1 MGRNASKDVPGIP
14 QAKPLSV
21 PPVRGLATL
30 CLPGGLL
37 ILAGVILFRPGV
49 LPDVLLPS
57 LRAFPYLVLGAGSLL
72 GWYFNRSRVVFGI
85 LILTWADLA
94 LRLVGVSAA
103 TAGSVAGVVFA
114 ALAVLLPLN
123 LAAYAVLRERGLFTV
138 HGGARFAAIAVQILA
153 VDTFIRWEWGLPKA
167 WLTQAHLDERLSAW
181 TAVPQTALAAFLVA
195 TTFLAI
201 RCVRRR
207 DPIETGFLWAVV
219 AAFLA
224 LHGIRWGWVPT
235 ASLATAGLVLIWA
248 VLETTYRMAYYDELT
263 GLPGRRALNEAMLQ
277 VGNRFAVAM
286 VDVDHF
292 KRFNDLFGH
301 EVGDQALRM
310 VASKL
315 NGITGGGKAFRYGGE
330 EFVVLFPRASA
341 AEAMPHLEAARRTI
355 ASACFVVRGPG
366 RPRKRPTS
374 PRPPA
379 GPHVAVSLT
388 VSIGLGEP
396 DERKGNTHPQQV
408 LRAADRA
415 LYRAKSAGRNRLM
428 V

>member
-1 MGRNASKDVPGIP
+1 MERNLFTNELVIP
-14 QAKPLSV
+14 QATPFSV

-37 ILAGVILFRPGV
+37 ILAGAILFRPGV
-49 LPDVLLPS
+49 LPDVVLPS
-57 LRAFPYLVLGAGSLL
+57 LRAFPYLVLGAGTLL
-72 GWYFNRSRVVFGI
+72 GWYFNRSRIVFGI

-94 LRLVGVSAA
+94 LRLVGGSAA
-103 TAGSVAGVVFA
+103 ATGNVGGVVFA

-123 LAAYAVLRERGLFTV
+123 LAACAVLRERGLFTA
-138 HGGARFAAIAVQILA
+138 HGAARFATIAAQILA
-153 VDTFIRWEWGLPKA
+153 VDTIIRWEWASPKA
-167 WLTQAHLDERLSAW
+167 WLTEAFLDPRLSAW
-181 TAVPQTALAAFLVA
+181 TGIPQTALAAFLVA
-195 TTFLAI
+195 TTFLTI

-277 VGNRFAVAM
+277 VGSRYTVAM

-315 NGITGGGKAFRYGGE
+315 NGIAGGGKAFRYGGE
-330 EFVVLFPRASA
+330 EFVVLFPHASA
-341 AEAMPHLEAARRTI
+341 AEAVPHLEATRRTI

-374 PRPPA
+374 PKPPA

-388 VSIGLGEP
+388 VSIGVGEP
-396 DERKGNTHPQQV
+396 DERKGNAHAQEV
-408 LRAADRA
+408 LRAADKA